1 MHRIVLMCATEWGGV
16 LSGKNLTVPH
26 AGLVTQGLN
35 GGSST
40 LKMGVL
46 EFPGCQRFQVPM
58 LVSLNRSVLNSHQAL
73 P

>member
-1 MHRIVLMCATEWGGV
+1 VQRVVLMCVTEWGGV
-16 LSGKNLTVPH
+16 LSGKNLNVPH
-26 AGLVTQGLN
+26 TGLVTQGLN
-35 GGSST
+35 GGSCT

-46 EFPGCQRFQVPM
+46 EIPGCQRFQVPV